1 MRMLKLNGTDVE
13 GDLYEWSKLITDLGD
28 KEVKYYN
35 LKEKY
40 NELSE
45 KIIESTDFKELY
57 GKNNESVRK
66 NHVKNE
72 LSDMVKEIKSLEF
85 SIDYCKRR
93 IMFLKQ
99 LIHTKT
105 VLLQIKKGEGSREIG
120 RASCRERV

>member
-1 MRMLKLNGTDVE
+1 MKLKFEEMDRDVSI
-13 GDLYEWSKLITDLGD
+13 DLYMECKLIDELSE
-28 KEVKYYN
+28 KEIEYYN

-57 GKNNESVRK
+57 GKNNERVRK

-105 VLLQIKKGEGSREIG
+105 VLLQIKNT
-120 RASCRERV
+120 

>member
-45 KIIESTDFKELY
+45 NIIVSTDFKELY
-57 GKNNESVRK
+57 GKNNETVRK

-72 LSDMVKEIKSLEF
+72 LSDMVKDIKSLEF
-85 SIDYCKRR
+85 DIDYCKRR
-93 IMFLKQ
+93 ISFLKQ

-105 VLLQIKKGEGSREIG
+105 VLLQIKN
-120 RASCRERV
+120 